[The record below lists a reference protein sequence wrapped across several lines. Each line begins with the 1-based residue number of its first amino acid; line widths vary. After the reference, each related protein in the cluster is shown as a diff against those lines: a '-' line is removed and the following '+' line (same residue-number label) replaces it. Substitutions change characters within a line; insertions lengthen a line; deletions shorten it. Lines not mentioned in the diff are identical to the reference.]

1 MNTFWLKI
9 AGAAVA
15 VVVVVVLIGT
25 LTSEKEP
32 QSQEPEKGYW
42 DQVKEDRERLTAE
55 PQPKGPAQAGPAAQQ
70 NTIDQTQQRT
80 TQNQV
85 PQQTNA
91 PQTTPTD
98 PPQQPTP
105 QFKKLSFEQEV
116 EAQRLWEWV
125 VNQRSMG
132 RLPVMGYGQM
142 VKTCRDIKH
151 RWPGSKY
158 AFFATR
164 ALADLPAK
172 YRKMYNIT
180 KKEIDLENF

>member
-9 AGAAVA
+9 AGVAVA
-15 VVVVVVLIGT
+15 VVVVVVLIGA

-55 PQPKGPAQAGPAAQQ
+55 PQPKGPAQAPH
-70 NTIDQTQQRT
+70 
-80 TQNQV
+80 
-85 PQQTNA
+85 QTNA
-91 PQTTPTD
+91 QQTIPTS

-142 VKTCRDIKH
+142 VKACRDIKH

-172 YRKMYNIT
+172 YQKMYNIT
-180 KKEIDLENF
+180 KEEIDLENF

>member
-9 AGAAVA
+9 AGVAVA
-15 VVVVVVLIGT
+15 VVVVVVLIGA

-55 PQPKGPAQAGPAAQQ
+55 PQPTGPAQAPH
-70 NTIDQTQQRT
+70 
-80 TQNQV
+80 
-85 PQQTNA
+85 QTNA
-91 PQTTPTD
+91 QQTIPTN

-142 VKTCRDIKH
+142 VKACRDIKH

-172 YRKMYNIT
+172 YQKMYNIT